1 MSVVLVAL
9 ALGVGVLGTLV
20 PILPGLL
27 LCWAAVVAY
36 GLVEGFGPL
45 GWFAVAVATALTA
58 LGTYLGIRIPQRD
71 AAGVGLTRVEQL
83 FALVLGIGG
92 MVILPIIG
100 LPIGFALGI
109 FATRIRTTHD
119 ASAAWR
125 STLTVLRSMARA
137 SLVQTACAL
146 GIAGVWVVWA
156 VAG

>member
-71 AAGVGLTRVEQL
+71 AAGVGLTSSSCSRWCS
-83 FALVLGIGG
+83 
-92 MVILPIIG
+92 
-100 LPIGFALGI
+100 
-109 FATRIRTTHD
+109 
-119 ASAAWR
+119 ASAAW
-125 STLTVLRSMARA
+125 
-137 SLVQTACAL
+137 
-146 GIAGVWVVWA
+146 
-156 VAG
+156 